1 MTPLL
6 EVRDLVTDIGAGA
19 GLVRPVEGISFH
31 VDAGET
37 YALLGESGCGKSITA
52 LSLMRLL
59 PEGGRVV
66 SGSVHLQ
73 NENVLALTE
82 RDMRRVR
89 GGRMA
94 MIFQEPMLALNPV
107 LKVGTQIVE
116 ALALHQHLA
125 GQAAVDAAEPADR
138 IVVFGSFYTVGGVL
152 QQGVP
157 RLQARHLKP

>member
-59 PEGGRVV
+59 PEGGRIKEL
-66 SGSVHLQ
+66 SLIH
-73 NENVLALTE
+73 
-82 RDMRRVR
+82 
-89 GGRMA
+89 
-94 MIFQEPMLALNPV
+94 I
-107 LKVGTQIVE
+107 
-116 ALALHQHLA
+116 
-125 GQAAVDAAEPADR
+125 
-138 IVVFGSFYTVGGVL
+138 
-152 QQGVP
+152 
-157 RLQARHLKP
+157 